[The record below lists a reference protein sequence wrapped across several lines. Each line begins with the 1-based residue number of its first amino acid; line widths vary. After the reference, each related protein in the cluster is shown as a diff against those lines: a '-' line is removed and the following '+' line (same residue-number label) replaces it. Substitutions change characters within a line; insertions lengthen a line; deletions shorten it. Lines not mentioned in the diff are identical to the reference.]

1 MPEHTSSP
9 TSQPAAAP
17 PLIVLVGPTA
27 VGKTGLSLALASRFG
42 GEIVNADSRA
52 FYRGMDI
59 GTAKPTPA
67 ERTVVPHHLIDIL
80 DPVNDVSLATFQ
92 DLATAAIL
100 DITDRGKLPFLVGG
114 TPQYVNA
121 LVEGWQIPRVAPDRE
136 LRQHLERLAEE
147 HGVEHL
153 IDRLAEVDPVSAER
167 IGANVRRLIRAIE
180 VYETSGKPISEQQGK
195 GPPPFRALELELWL
209 PREVLYPRIDAR
221 VDHQVA
227 EGLLD
232 EVRGLLDA
240 GVPPDAPALSS
251 IGYRQ
256 VLPYLTGQE
265 TAQEVSARIKHDT
278 HRLVRHQQTWW
289 RKNPRLHRL
298 DMRDPDVVEAAMRTI
313 AHHLGEPSGALQ
325 PRV

>member
-1 MPEHTSSP
+1 MTTP
-9 TSQPAAAP
+9 TA

-27 VGKTGLSLALASRFG
+27 VGKTALSLALARHFD

-59 GTAKPTPA
+59 GTAKA
-67 ERTVVPHHLIDIL
+67 TVADRASVPHHLIDIL
-80 DPVNDVSLATFQ
+80 DPADDVSLATFQ
-92 DLATAAIL
+92 DLASAAIQ
-100 DITDRGKLPFLVGG
+100 DITVRGKVPFLVGG

-121 LVEGWQIPRVAPDRE
+121 LVEGWHIPRVAPDPE
-136 LRQHLERLAEE
+136 LRQQLERLVET

-153 IDRLAEVDPVSAER
+153 VERLAAVDPPSASR
-167 IGANVRRLIRAIE
+167 IGPNVRRLVRALE
-180 VYETSGKPISEQQGK
+180 VYEKSGRPISEQQGK
-195 GPPPFRALELELWL
+195 GPAPFDALELELWL

-221 VDHQVA
+221 VDRQIA
-227 EGLLD
+227 AGLVD

-240 GVPPDAPALSS
+240 GVPAEAPALSS

-256 VLPYLTGQE
+256 VLPYLRGEASIADVTDR
-265 TAQEVSARIKHDT
+265 VKHDT

-298 DMRDPDVVEAAMRTI
+298 DMRSPDVEAAATGEI
-313 AHHLGEPSGALQ
+313 ARHLQRASAALQ
-325 PRV
+325 RRV